1 MKLRCSTKT
10 FLGHK
15 MPQSIVLSTCGSIRE
30 AHEIAGALVQRRLAA
45 CVNILPVI
53 SCYRWKGKVMKE
65 REWLLI
71 IKTDSKI
78 FSKLRRRILA
88 LHSYEVPEIVS
99 LKIDR
104 GSKPYLAWM
113 DRALLSEV

>member
-1 MKLRCSTKT
+1 MN
-10 FLGHK
+10 
-15 MPQSIVLSTCGSIRE
+15 IV
-30 AHEIAGALVQRRLAA
+30 
-45 CVNILPVI
+45 PVI

-78 FSKLRRRILA
+78 FSKLRRRVLA

-104 GSKPYLAWM
+104 GSRPYLAWM
-113 DRALLSEV
+113 DSELLSEV

>member
-1 MKLRCSTKT
+1 
-10 FLGHK
+10 
-15 MPQSIVLSTCGSIRE
+15 MPGSIVLSSCGSIRE
-30 AHEIAGALVQRRLAA
+30 AHEIAGDLVQRRLAA
-45 CVNILPVI
+45 CVNIMPI
-53 SCYRWKGKVMKE
+53 TSCYRWKGKVIKE

-78 FSKLRRRILA
+78 FSRLRRRILA
-88 LHSYEVPEIVS
+88 LHSYDVPEIVS

-113 DRALLSEV
+113 DREVLSEV

>member
-1 MKLRCSTKT
+1 
-10 FLGHK
+10 
-15 MPQSIVLSTCGSIRE
+15 
-30 AHEIAGALVQRRLAA
+30 
-45 CVNILPVI
+45 
-53 SCYRWKGKVMKE
+53 MKE

>member
-1 MKLRCSTKT
+1 MTR
-10 FLGHK
+10 
-15 MPQSIVLSTCGSIRE
+15 SIVLSTCGSIRE
-30 AHEIAGALVQRRLAA
+30 AHEIAGDLVQWRLAA
-45 CVNILPVI
+45 CVNIVPVT
-53 SCYRWKGKVMKE
+53 SFYRWKGKVMKE
-65 REWLLI
+65 RECLLI

-104 GSKPYLAWM
+104 GSQPYLAWM
-113 DRALLSEV
+113 DGELLSEV

>member
-1 MKLRCSTKT
+1 
-10 FLGHK
+10 
-15 MPQSIVLSTCGSIRE
+15 MPRNIVLSTCGSIRE
-30 AHEIAGALVQRRLAA
+30 AHEIAGDLVHGRLAA
-45 CVNILPVI
+45 CVNIVPVI

-71 IKTDSKI
+71 IKTHSKI
-78 FSKLRRRILA
+78 FAKLRRRILA

-104 GSKPYLAWM
+104 GSQPYLAWM
-113 DRALLSEV
+113 DKELLSED

>member
-1 MKLRCSTKT
+1 
-10 FLGHK
+10 
-15 MPQSIVLSTCGSIRE
+15 
-30 AHEIAGALVQRRLAA
+30 
-45 CVNILPVI
+45 
-53 SCYRWKGKVMKE
+53 MKE
-65 REWLLI
+65 REWLLL

-104 GSKPYLAWM
+104 GSRPYLAWI
-113 DRALLSEV
+113 DSELLSEV

>member
-1 MKLRCSTKT
+1 M
-10 FLGHK
+10 
-15 MPQSIVLSTCGSIRE
+15 RE
-30 AHEIAGALVQRRLAA
+30 AQEIAGDLVQMRLAA
-45 CVNILPVI
+45 CVNIVPVD

-65 REWLLI
+65 REWLMI

-88 LHSYEVPEIVS
+88 LHSYDVPEIVS

-104 GSKPYLAWM
+104 GSQPYLAWM
-113 DRALLSEV
+113 DRELLSAV